1 MNFNEND
8 LKTEEN
14 IMETI
19 RGIIPK
25 IVEVRLASSQMRKWL
40 AKQGAEYAISEEEIT
55 EAIEALY
62 KAESALGNAHQSIL
76 IAHATRKVMNNA
88 EK

>member
-8 LKTEEN
+8 LKAEEN

-25 IVEVRLASSQMRKWL
+25 IVEVRLVASQMRKWL